1 MPDDLSAFNDVEC
14 KNHNLPCQQFVWRGK
29 GGWGGGGVAGSW
41 KHALSSIL
49 LHTLPL
55 IHAHTKPQATQDTKN
70 IISRQTLNVLL
81 PGRLTYEEIVTR

>member
-1 MPDDLSAFNDVEC
+1 MIFQHSTTLNAKIITCLASSLFGG
-14 KNHNLPCQQFVWRGK
+14 GK
-29 GGWGGGGVAGSW
+29 GGGGGGGGGELEAA

-55 IHAHTKPQATQDTKN
+55 IHAQTKPQATQATKN

-81 PGRLTYEEIVTR
+81 PGRLT

>member
-29 GGWGGGGVAGSW
+29 GGWGGSCETRVKLHSPPHFAAHSRTYKTTSYAGY
-41 KHALSSIL
+41 
-49 LHTLPL
+49 
-55 IHAHTKPQATQDTKN
+55 KN